1 MLRFRHVLTTG
12 AASFTGGAL
21 SLLLAF
27 LAARLLSPVENG
39 HYAQFQLVMNL
50 LFIALNLGVGTSS
63 TYHLASGLWT
73 GAEIAR
79 VNLRFFAVV
88 AAGVALLGAL
98 AVSTAAGTLIAQRL
112 QVPLVVVVLGLAGGV
127 LLLGINQ
134 AAAILFGAHRYDRAN
149 LLSVVRAGFPLPL
162 VFLAG
167 LAWDGEVPIVIAYVL
182 ALVAVLAMG
191 FTMIRPQFDTGG
203 APRLRSLTQLLR
215 HGGITYLANVM
226 HFAAMRGL
234 LFVLSYSA
242 GAEQVGFLNLGLLL
256 LEAMLLLPSAVGQ
269 LAFPQSSAKGF
280 DRAQVEMVLRGIVYA
295 GVVLALVV
303 AALGEPV
310 IVLAL
315 GDAYRPAGRALAH
328 LAPSI
333 VILAVPRVLSQ
344 VLVGQG
350 HPLPPLVAATIS
362 TLVGGLLAWWWI
374 PHYGVVGG
382 AWVSNVVAL
391 VTAGI
396 ILAAYCRVQG
406 TTAAQMLRPR
416 RSDVQSLR
424 LRMGQLARRSP

>member
-12 AASFTGGAL
+12 AASFAGGAL

-27 LAARLLSPVENG
+27 LAARLLSPAENG

-79 VNLRFFAVV
+79 VNLRFFALV
-88 AAGVALLGAL
+88 AVAVALLGAL
-98 AVSTAAGTLIAQRL
+98 AVNTGEGALVAQRL
-112 QVPLVVVVLGLAGGV
+112 QVPLKVMVLGLVGGV
-127 LLLGINQ
+127 LLLGVNQ

-162 VFLAG
+162 VLLAG
-167 LAWDGEVPIVIAYVL
+167 VWAGGELPVVIAHVL

-191 FTMIRPQFDTGG
+191 FWMIRPQFDDAG
-203 APRLRSLTQLLR
+203 AARQRNLAQLLR

-242 GAEQVGFLNLGLLL
+242 GAEQVGFLNLALLL

-269 LAFPQSSAKGF
+269 LVFPQSSAKGF
-280 DRAQVEMVLRGIVYA
+280 DRAQIEMVLRSIVYA
-295 GVVLALVV
+295 GAVLALLV

-315 GDAYRPAGRALAH
+315 GEAYRPAGQALAH

-350 HPLPPLVAATIS
+350 HPVPPLVAASVS

-374 PHYGVVGG
+374 PRHGVIGG
-382 AWVSNVVAL
+382 AWVSNAVAL
-391 VTAGI
+391 LTAAI
-396 ILAAYCRVQG
+396 IVAAYCRVQG
-406 TTAAQMLRPR
+406 TTVAQMLRPR
-416 RSDVQSLR
+416 RSDMQSLR
-424 LRMGQLARRSP
+424 LRMGQLARRRP